1 MGESSFRD
9 TQLGRGGTSRTY
21 ASPLRYI
28 PPSGKTMVAIAS
40 NSSVK
45 KTRPKSIRP
54 LLSPR
59 KQGRNGSV
67 VAATPRQGQ
76 LPYISGSVYRGTPIN
91 KSPSMTTVP
100 YKPTLG
106 TIGSASREPRFPA
119 MRGNTTTTVK
129 KTRIPSPSRL
139 GVSGSTHVVTLSS
152 PPQLVS
158 PKREQLHTQVPP
170 PLSLS
175 DFEIGKPLG
184 KGKFGRVY
192 CVRHRK
198 TGFICAL
205 KAIEKSDIVQHHLQR
220 QLQREVEI
228 QIRLDHPN
236 LTKLYGYFYDDKRIY
251 LAMEYMVNGELFKTL
266 QTRGPIV
273 EPLASYYIYQ
283 VAEALEYLHQRNII
297 HRDIK
302 PENIVVGFNNVVKL
316 ADFGWSIVAPKG
328 TRRRTLCGTLDYLP
342 PEIVESKEYDSTVD
356 IWALGVLTYE
366 LVVGTPPFEE
376 ATMNMTKKRILAGK
390 VLFPADGK
398 SSAEVR
404 DLVRRILVQNP
415 KNRLTLEGIK
425 NHPWMQKNRQYW
437 QIAR

>member
-9 TQLGRGGTSRTY
+9 TQLGRSGTSRTY

-28 PPSGKTMVAIAS
+28 PPSGKT
-40 NSSVK
+40 SSSLT
-45 KTRPKSIRP
+45 KTRSKSIRP

-67 VAATPRQGQ
+67 VTATPRQGQ
-76 LPYISGSVYRGTPIN
+76 LPYISESVYRGTQIN
-91 KSPSMTTVP
+91 QSPSTTVP
-100 YKPTLG
+100 YRPTLG
-106 TIGSASREPRFPA
+106 TIGSTSREPRFQA
-119 MRGNTTTTVK
+119 TRGNTTNAIK
-129 KTRIPSPSRL
+129 RTRIPSPSRL
-139 GVSGSTHVVTLSS
+139 GANSSTRVVTLSS
-152 PPQLVS
+152 PPQSVS
-158 PKREQLHTQVPP
+158 PQQEQPHSQVPP

-266 QTRGPIV
+266 QTKGPII

-356 IWALGVLTYE
+356 VWALGVLTYE

-390 VLFPADGK
+390 VLFPADSK

-437 QIAR
+437 QVPK